1 MTHIPDSG
9 AEPTGTTPTDQ
20 QLEDVVARVLSR
32 AQQRRDRDDRSAPDD
47 SGSEAGTSQEAAE
60 GAPAGGGR
68 RDVLSGRAR
77 ELADRSVHTDFDG
90 AQMELSERQSLRRVA
105 NLSTELE
112 DITEVEYRELRLE
125 KVVLA
130 GLWTTG
136 PASEAE
142 NSLRELAALAE
153 TAGSEVLD
161 GIIQRRTNPDPA
173 TYLGSGKA
181 LELKDIVAA
190 TGADTV
196 VVDEELAPSQRR
208 ALEDV
213 VKVKVID
220 RTGLIL
226 DIFAQNAKSKEIG
239 RAHV

>member
-32 AQQRRDRDDRSAPDD
+32 AQQRRDRDGRSAPDD

-112 DITEVEYRELRLE
+112 DITEVEYRPR
-125 KVVLA
+125 
-130 GLWTTG
+130 
-136 PASEAE
+136 
-142 NSLRELAALAE
+142 
-153 TAGSEVLD
+153 
-161 GIIQRRTNPDPA
+161 
-173 TYLGSGKA
+173 
-181 LELKDIVAA
+181 
-190 TGADTV
+190 
-196 VVDEELAPSQRR
+196 
-208 ALEDV
+208 
-213 VKVKVID
+213 
-220 RTGLIL
+220 
-226 DIFAQNAKSKEIG
+226 
-239 RAHV
+239 